1 MGGTVEREC
10 VLAGAAEERMDG
22 KWGGRV
28 ESGFE
33 REQRTPVEGTVG
45 PENKCTGIIWG
56 ISTRLGRYNDG
67 ERQP

>member
-22 KWGGRV
+22 KWGGRA

-45 PENKCTGIIWG
+45 SGEQVHWDN
-56 ISTRLGRYNDG
+56 LGYRYQV
-67 ERQP
+67 RAL